1 MTEIIA
7 AIQPVF
13 LYIALLVSCLC
24 SGFSLRKDKNNELNA
39 LVLSKGVPLSVY
51 CGRLAWTLWLVGH
64 LDQLSEG
71 WEVGAVI
78 CCGLGVEFCF
88 WRWQRPEFDIL
99 AYGRGAGTFFIA
111 GVLLQS
117 VLFATIMVLTGS
129 A

>member
-1 MTEIIA
+1 M
-7 AIQPVF
+7 
-13 LYIALLVSCLC
+13 
-24 SGFSLRKDKNNELNA
+24 
-39 LVLSKGVPLSVY
+39 
-51 CGRLAWTLWLVGH
+51 GH